1 MRRRPGSWFS
11 DKQTLRDPALGE
23 VWPPSPIPVH
33 RSRLGVAGCSKS
45 LSELFSQAT
54 PGTGSRTGSA
64 PGPPRDPGTLR
75 SWPGLPLRP
84 HMGSEARVHSL
95 TLSYF
100 IHESN

>member
-33 RSRLGVAGCSKS
+33 RSRLGVVGCSKS

-54 PGTGSRTGSA
+54 PGTGSRIGLSAWASSGSRDA
-64 PGPPRDPGTLR
+64 EVMAWTSPP
-75 SWPGLPLRP
+75 SAHGL
-84 HMGSEARVHSL
+84 
-95 TLSYF
+95 
-100 IHESN
+100 